1 MTGGTAGARPDGS
14 AVAPANGS
22 VPPPVGGE
30 DSNGSET
37 LSEADRAAAFAT
49 GRVPVD
55 RAAALRAGSVPVP
68 RKFVRWVIV
77 AFAVLG
83 LGGIVGEKL
92 IGNAGVGA
100 LGATSVTTLAGTGA
114 PVTGTTGATAP
125 ATPTAP
131 DAPAVDASPSA
142 VIGLTRLAGHQAPAI
157 SLREQTGG
165 SWDLAGAKGKVVV
178 LTFFNAECDDICPV
192 LAQEIIQADRL
203 LGARSTDVNFVV
215 VNSDP
220 LETSLAPTPPAL
232 TQTGLATRS
241 NVTFL
246 SGTLVQLDTVWKE
259 YGVTIAVDN
268 TDRVITHNDVMDF
281 IGPTGKLELSA
292 TPFANEDTLGIYSL
306 QPAVVH
312 TFARGVADSAAGLL
326 KGV

>member
-1 MTGGTAGARPDGS
+1 MTGAAADPGPDGP
-14 AVAPANGS
+14 AVAPPNGS
-22 VPPPVGGE
+22 VPPVTGG
-30 DSNGSET
+30 GAPSESEA

-49 GRVPVD
+49 GRAPVD

-68 RKFVRWVIV
+68 RKFVRWIIV

-114 PVTGTTGATAP
+114 PVTGATSATAP

-142 VIGLTRLAGHQAPAI
+142 VIGLTRLAGHQAPVI
-157 SLREQTGG
+157 SLRDQGG
-165 SWDLAGAKGKVVV
+165 AAWDLAGARGKVVV
-178 LTFFNAECDDICPV
+178 LTFFNSECDDICPV
-192 LAQEIIQADRL
+192 LAREIVQADQL
-203 LGARSTDVNFVV
+203 LGARSRDVDFVV

-232 TQTGLATRS
+232 TRTGLAARS
-241 NVTFL
+241 NVSFL
-246 SGTLVQLDTVWKE
+246 SGSLAQLDTVWKK
-259 YGVTIAVDN
+259 YGVTVAVDN

-281 IGPTGKLELSA
+281 VGPTGKLELSA
-292 TPFANEDTLGIYSL
+292 TPFANENTLGIYSL